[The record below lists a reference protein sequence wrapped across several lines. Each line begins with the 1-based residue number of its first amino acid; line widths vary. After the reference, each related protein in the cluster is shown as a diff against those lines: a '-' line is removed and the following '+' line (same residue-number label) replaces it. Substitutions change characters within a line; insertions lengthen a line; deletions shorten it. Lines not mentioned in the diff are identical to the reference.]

1 MGRWEPDGRTRLR
14 DAALELY
21 LERGFEQTTVTEI
34 AARAGLTER
43 TFFRYFDD
51 KREVLFDGT
60 STLAD
65 AVVDAIT
72 AADLD
77 TSARRVVQAAVHAAA
92 SIFPD
97 ERRVSS
103 RRRQDAIDANPALQ
117 ERELLK
123 MARLSRSA
131 RDAFLGRGLTEPLAS
146 VAAQATVAVFGV
158 AFERWIRDPRDR
170 SFDTHVAEAMS
181 ALDGVAD
188 DR

>member
-1 MGRWEPDGRTRLR
+1 MGRWEPDGRARLR
-14 DAALELY
+14 AAALELY
-21 LERGFEQTTVTEI
+21 LEKGFEQTTVTEI

-60 STLAD
+60 NTLAD
-65 AVVDAIT
+65 AVVDAIA
-72 AADLD
+72 AADSD
-77 TSARRVVQAAVHAAA
+77 TSARRLVLAGVHAAA
-92 SIFPD
+92 TVFPD
-97 ERRVSS
+97 ERRMSA
-103 RRRQDAIDANPALQ
+103 RRRQDAIDANPALH

-158 AFERWIRDPRDR
+158 AFERWIRDPGDR
-170 SFDTHVAEAMS
+170 SFDAHVDEAMS
-181 ALDGVAD
+181 ALDGIVD